1 MESKGST
8 QTDFRNDCGFTAPE
22 IKLNDP
28 LNIIY
33 AATSEPL

>member
-1 MESKGST
+1 MKSKVLT
-8 QTDFRNDCGFTAPE
+8 QTDFRNDRGFTAPE

-33 AATSEPL
+33 AATSERL